1 MRVLFDENLSPALV
15 AGLAAEYPGSA
26 HVRQVGLRGAPDS
39 QIWEYARTQSFAIAS
54 KDTDFRDR
62 SFVEGFPP
70 KVIWLDVGNAG
81 TAQITALLR
90 SERQRVER
98 FEQSTDASVLILS
111 IGARA
116 V

>member
-1 MRVLFDENLSPALV
+1 MKSLFDENLSPALV
-15 AGLAAEYPGSA
+15 SALAFEYPGST
-26 HVRQVGLRGAPDS
+26 HVREVDMRGAPDS
-39 QIWEYARTQSFAIAS
+39 VIWEYAR
-54 KDTDFRDR
+54 DTDFRER

-81 TAQITALLR
+81 TARIAALLR
-90 SERQRVER
+90 SERQRVDR
-98 FEQSTDASVLILS
+98 FQQSTDASLLILS